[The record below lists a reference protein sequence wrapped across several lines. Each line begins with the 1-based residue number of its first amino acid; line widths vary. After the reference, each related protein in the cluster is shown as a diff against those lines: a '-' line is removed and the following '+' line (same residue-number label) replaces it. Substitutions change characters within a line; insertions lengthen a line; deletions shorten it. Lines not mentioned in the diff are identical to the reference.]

1 MDCSPGSK
9 KIILG
14 VSGGIAAYKAAYLA
28 SSLVKRGVDVHV
40 VMTASALKLV
50 APATF
55 WGITSNNVITDLF
68 EPPRQ
73 REIVHI
79 SLVEDSDLMLIA
91 PATANIIGKLANG
104 IADDMLTTM
113 ALVARKIVIC
123 PAMNVHMYQ
132 NPVVTENIE
141 KLRSRGY
148 IIVEPESGRLACGD
162 EGVGRLADPDK
173 IVEVVD
179 RLIAGAAQ
187 DFAGRK
193 VLVTAGPT
201 REPID
206 PVRYITNY
214 SSGKMGYAIAVEAAD
229 RGADVTLIS
238 GPTQLNAPT
247 GIEIINVTTV
257 HEMYNEVICR
267 AAESDVFIS
276 AAAPSDFRPK
286 QIHSGKIKKSERY
299 TLELNQTEDILAAVG
314 ASKGKTVVVGF
325 AAETE
330 NLERNAVEKLKRKNA
345 DLFVG
350 NYVGAGSGVFGGDD
364 NEVILFSRDGES
376 VSLPKMSK
384 RKVAKAI
391 LDYIFSNFLE
401 EVK

>member
-1 MDCSPGSK
+1 M
-9 KIILG
+9 
-14 VSGGIAAYKAAYLA
+14 
-28 SSLVKRGVDVHV
+28 
-40 VMTASALKLV
+40 
-50 APATF
+50 
-55 WGITSNNVITDLF
+55 
-68 EPPRQ
+68 
-73 REIVHI
+73 
-79 SLVEDSDLMLIA
+79 
-91 PATANIIGKLANG
+91 
-104 IADDMLTTM
+104 
-113 ALVARKIVIC
+113 
-123 PAMNVHMYQ
+123 
-132 NPVVTENIE
+132 
-141 KLRSRGY
+141 
-148 IIVEPESGRLACGD
+148 
-162 EGVGRLADPDK
+162 
-173 IVEVVD
+173 
-179 RLIAGAAQ
+179 
-187 DFAGRK
+187 
-193 VLVTAGPT
+193 LVTAGPT

-350 NYVGAGSGVFGGDD
+350 NYVGAGSGVFGGED
-364 NEVILFSRDGES
+364 NEVTLLSRGGES

>member
-350 NYVGAGSGVFGGDD
+350 NYVGAGSGVFGGED
-364 NEVILFSRDGES
+364 NEVTLLSRGGES

>member
-1 MDCSPGSK
+1 MNCSPGSK
-9 KIILG
+9 KIVLG

-132 NPVVTENIE
+132 NPVVAENIE

>member
-113 ALVARKIVIC
+113 VLVARKIVIC

-132 NPVVTENIE
+132 NPAVAENIE

-179 RLIAGAAQ
+179 RLLAGAAQ

-350 NYVGAGSGVFGGDD
+350 NYVGAGSGVFGGED
-364 NEVILFSRDGES
+364 NEVTLFSRDGES

>member
-1 MDCSPGSK
+1 MNCSPGSK
-9 KIILG
+9 KIVLG

-330 NLERNAVEKLKRKNA
+330 NLERNAGEKLKRKNA

-350 NYVGAGSGVFGGDD
+350 KYVGAGSGVFGGED
-364 NEVILFSRDGES
+364 NEVTLLSRGGES

>member
-113 ALVARKIVIC
+113 VLVARKIVIC

-132 NPVVTENIE
+132 NPAVAENIE

-179 RLIAGAAQ
+179 RLLAGAAQ

-350 NYVGAGSGVFGGDD
+350 NYVGAGSGVFGGED
-364 NEVILFSRDGES
+364 NEVTLLSRGGES

>member
-1 MDCSPGSK
+1 MNCSPGSK
-9 KIILG
+9 KIVLG

-350 NYVGAGSGVFGGDD
+350 NYVGAGSGVFGGED
-364 NEVILFSRDGES
+364 NEVTLLSRGGES

>member
-113 ALVARKIVIC
+113 VLVARKIVIC

-132 NPVVTENIE
+132 NPAVTENIE

-350 NYVGAGSGVFGGDD
+350 NYVGAGSGVFGGED
-364 NEVILFSRDGES
+364 NEVTLLSRGGES

>member
-1 MDCSPGSK
+1 MNCSPGSK
-9 KIILG
+9 KIVLG

-214 SSGKMGYAIAVEAAD
+214 SSGKMGYAIAEEAAD

-350 NYVGAGSGVFGGDD
+350 NYVGAGSGVFGGED
-364 NEVILFSRDGES
+364 NEVTLLSRGGES

>member
-1 MDCSPGSK
+1 MNCSPGSK
-9 KIILG
+9 KIVLG

>member
-1 MDCSPGSK
+1 MNCSPGSK
-9 KIILG
+9 KIVLG

-113 ALVARKIVIC
+113 VLVARKIVIC

-132 NPVVTENIE
+132 NPVVAENIE

-350 NYVGAGSGVFGGDD
+350 NYVGAGSGVFGGED
-364 NEVILFSRDGES
+364 NEVTLLSRGGES

>member
-1 MDCSPGSK
+1 MNCSPGSK
-9 KIILG
+9 KIVLG

-113 ALVARKIVIC
+113 VLVARKIVIC

-132 NPVVTENIE
+132 NPAVAENIE

-179 RLIAGAAQ
+179 RLLAGAAQ

-350 NYVGAGSGVFGGDD
+350 NYVGAGSGVFGGED
-364 NEVILFSRDGES
+364 NEVTLLSRGGES

>member
-1 MDCSPGSK
+1 MNCSPGSK
-9 KIILG
+9 KIVLG

-132 NPVVTENIE
+132 NPVVAENIE

-162 EGVGRLADPDK
+162 EGVGRLAYPDK

-179 RLIAGAAQ
+179 RLLAGAAQ
-187 DFAGRK
+187 DFTGRK
-193 VLVTAGPT
+193 VLITAGPT

-214 SSGKMGYAIAVEAAD
+214 SSGKMGYAIAEEAAD

-299 TLELNQTEDILAAVG
+299 TLELKQTEDILAAVG

>member
-1 MDCSPGSK
+1 MNCSPGSK
-9 KIILG
+9 KIVLG

-132 NPVVTENIE
+132 NPVVAENIE

-179 RLIAGAAQ
+179 RLLAGAAQ

-350 NYVGAGSGVFGGDD
+350 NYVGAGSGVFGGED
-364 NEVILFSRDGES
+364 NEVTLLSRGGES

>member
-1 MDCSPGSK
+1 MNCSPGSK
-9 KIILG
+9 KIVLG

-132 NPVVTENIE
+132 NPVVAENIE

-350 NYVGAGSGVFGGDD
+350 NYVGAGSGVFGGED
-364 NEVILFSRDGES
+364 NEVTLLSRGGES